1 MPYAMNAGIRIHYE
15 VKGAGT
21 PPVLHHEL
29 CIRGRLAR
37 FGLYERLETPKSVGP
52 DRRKRS
58 RCE

>member
-15 VKGAGT
+15 VKGTGT

-37 FGLYERLETPKSVGP
+37 FGLYERLETPKCWS
-52 DRRKRS
+52 
-58 RCE
+58 